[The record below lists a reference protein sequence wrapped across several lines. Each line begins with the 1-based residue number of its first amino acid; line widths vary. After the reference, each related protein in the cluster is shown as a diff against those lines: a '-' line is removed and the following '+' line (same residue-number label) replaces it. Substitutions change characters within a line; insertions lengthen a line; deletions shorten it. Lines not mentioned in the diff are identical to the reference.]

1 MGNHILLTTELITID
16 TRDIMPEETIST
28 LQTIEDL
35 GKQQY
40 KRFVEERILSHQKSI
55 DDTIKRNNISL
66 FNYKTSQKSN
76 KAGYKVLK
84 NDIKLFSQ
92 LFIAAQSRGTDLDDF
107 FMYENQPYPTS
118 LAKDGEI
125 RTGIKSELLSC
136 IENLFQSSVIPTE
149 TESSSIQKMST
160 LETCL
165 QSQLFKHMFKM

>member
-1 MGNHILLTTELITID
+1 MLARFQSISKEWVIHSLLTTEMIKID

-28 LQTIEDL
+28 LRTIEDL
-35 GKQQY
+35 RKQPY
-40 KRFVEERILSHQKSI
+40 KRFVEERILSRQKSI

-107 FMYENQPYPTS
+107 LCTKTCHILPPLLKM
-118 LAKDGEI
+118 AKFEQ
-125 RTGIKSELLSC
+125 ELSQNCFHVVKMCFKFLLHPLKP
-136 IENLFQSSVIPTE
+136 NLPA
-149 TESSSIQKMST
+149 
-160 LETCL
+160 
-165 QSQLFKHMFKM
+165 